1 MPDKQWIRDFATE
14 RYELVLRNSKIELTE
29 TEQVVQGVYEGLE
42 TKRGRTQETPEYKNM
57 KQFLKNL
64 KDQVELQESEDFKN
78 FYIERV
84 VQHMEGL
91 SPFTLEYLYN
101 IRVADKEL
109 AKVEED
115 LFGDVSDYLQVATGS
130 VKFDA

>member
-1 MPDKQWIRDFATE
+1 MTDKQWIRDFASE
-14 RYELVLRNSKIELTE
+14 RYDLVLRNAKIELTE

-57 KQFLKNL
+57 KQFLKSL

-115 LFGDVSDYLQVATGS
+115 LYGDVSDYLQVATGS

>member
-14 RYELVLRNSKIELTE
+14 RYELVLRNAKIELTE

-57 KQFLKNL
+57 KRFLKSL
-64 KDQVELQESEDFKN
+64 KEQVELQESEDFKN

>member
-14 RYELVLRNSKIELTE
+14 RYDLVLRNAKIELTE

-57 KQFLKNL
+57 KQFLKSL

-115 LFGDVSDYLQVATGS
+115 LYGDVSDYLQVATGS

>member
-14 RYELVLRNSKIELTE
+14 RYDLVLRNAKIELTE

-115 LFGDVSDYLQVATGS
+115 LYGDVSDYLQVATGS

>member
-1 MPDKQWIRDFATE
+1 MLDKQWIRDFAIE
-14 RYELVLRNSKIELTE
+14 RYDLVLRNAKIELTE

-57 KQFLKNL
+57 KQFLKSL

-78 FYIERV
+78 FYVERV

-115 LFGDVSDYLQVATGS
+115 LYGDVSDYLQVATGS